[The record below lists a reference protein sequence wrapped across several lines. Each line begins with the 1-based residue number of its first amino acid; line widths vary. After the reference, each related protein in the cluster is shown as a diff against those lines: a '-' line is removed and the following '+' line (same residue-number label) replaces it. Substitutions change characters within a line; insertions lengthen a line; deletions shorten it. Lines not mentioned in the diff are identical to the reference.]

1 MVERILTDNDRKLV
15 EVIADPLSERLL
27 RKIWF
32 SLTVESSVAVECAL
46 AGVPSFLCGWFDID
60 LYSYG
65 RQYERFGAAKI
76 LDDPADISRI
86 PELMGSQ
93 RLGAEVR
100 KRLYTPITRE
110 DFEAV
115 LLGKATAHSKT

>member
-1 MVERILTDNDRKLV
+1 MDNDRKLV
-15 EVIADPLSERLL
+15 EVTADPVSERLL

-46 AGVPSFLCGWFDID
+46 AAVPCFLCGWFDID

-65 RQYERFGAAKI
+65 KQYERFGAARI

-86 PELMGSQ
+86 PELLGSQ
-93 RLGAEVR
+93 RPGAEVR
-100 KRLYTPITRE
+100 NRLYHPITRE
-110 DFEAV
+110 DLEAV
-115 LLGKATAHSKT
+115 LKGKATASAKHELPTVP